1 MPPKTSYRT
10 VLSFALV
17 WAMFQTGCR
26 PELSEESP
34 AAGARSIH
42 ARVLTV
48 DTHCDTAFRLLDGT
62 WDISARHEP
71 GQRASGQIDLPRM
84 AEGGL
89 DAEFFAVFVGQ
100 EERTEEG
107 YEKAKESALQTLE
120 AIRAM
125 CAKYPNLVGLALTP
139 DDAYRLEKEGRR
151 AAFIG
156 MENGYPVGKT
166 LSNLEEYY
174 KLGVRYVTF
183 CHSEDNDICDSSTDR
198 QDPEDRGLSEF
209 GREVVAACNRLGMMV
224 DVSHASDKSFY
235 DILKVTRA
243 PIIASH
249 SSCRAICDS
258 PRNLSDDMIRALA
271 ANGGVIQICFL
282 SDYVRT
288 PKPNPEREKAFREL
302 RAKYGARRDIRDE
315 ATRKKAREEY
325 EALNEKYPREKATV
339 SELVD
344 HIEHVIELVGVD
356 SVGIGTDFDG
366 GGGVEGCDDVSK
378 MFRVT
383 EELVRRGRT
392 EEEIAKVWGGNIM
405 RVFRRVIAISKEL
418 GS

>member
-1 MPPKTSYRT
+1 MLPGESRAGHFSPSLTERNIMSPKTSYRT

-48 DTHCDTAFRLLDGT
+48 DTHWDTAFRLLNGP

-107 YEKAKESALQTLE
+107 YEKAKESALQMLE

-174 KLGVRYVTF
+174 KLGVRYVTL

-198 QDPEDRGLSEF
+198 QDPGERGLSEC

-288 PKPNPEREKAFREL
+288 SKPNPEREKAFREL

-315 ATRKKAREEY
+315 ATRKKAREED
-325 EALNEKYPREKATV
+325 EALHEKYPREKATV

-344 HIEHVIELVGVD
+344 HIEHVLAPVGVD
-356 SVGIGTDFDG
+356 SVGVGRDLDG
-366 GGGVEGCDDVSK
+366 GGG
-378 MFRVT
+378 
-383 EELVRRGRT
+383 
-392 EEEIAKVWGGNIM
+392 AGG
-405 RVFRRVIAISKEL
+405 AA
-418 GS
+418 